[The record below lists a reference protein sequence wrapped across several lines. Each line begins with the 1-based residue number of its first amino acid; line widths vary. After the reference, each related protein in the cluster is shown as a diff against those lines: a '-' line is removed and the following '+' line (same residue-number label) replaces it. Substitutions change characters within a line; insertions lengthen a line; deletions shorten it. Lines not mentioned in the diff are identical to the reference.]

1 MVLNFAL
8 KNSLKFPTR
17 FKNGKDTLLDVL
29 LTNRQSSLQ
38 KSLSESSKVPILE
51 ISITFVGVL

>member
-17 FKNGKDTLLDVL
+17 FKNGKDTLLDAL

-51 ISITFVGVL
+51 ISIPS